1 MHLVNSDLKP
11 NFEPD
16 NIVENIS
23 KAINIGMT
31 HSALASN
38 GVDWDSV
45 VGVLDEAEH
54 LIGKEMSVNS
64 HLNSVRFTDE
74 FNTQYEKTLPLISN
88 FYSDLGANKDLYQAF
103 KRVSQTELN
112 VQQQHIVNDSLR
124 SFELSGVA
132 LDGAK
137 SERFKEIKEQL
148 SVLSNQFSKNVLQST
163 NSWKKTVS
171 ANDLK
176 GYGADEF
183 SKVKKG
189 DHYEISLQVPVYID
203 LMTYADSSDLREE
216 VYKAYISRASD
227 IGITSKEFNNRPIM
241 DEILKLRSEMSE
253 LVGFSNYAEYST
265 QSKMVES
272 PDAVVEF
279 LNSLIE
285 LSTPQAKA
293 ELIDLESF
301 AGHPLMPWDLMYY
314 SEKLKQKTFSFKS
327 SDLKPFFPESSVF
340 DGLFETIQNL
350 YNVKLTEI
358 HEKTYHED
366 VRVINLEDNN
376 GVIGRIYLDVYAR
389 ENKRGGAWMSD
400 YQGLFKE
407 SLPVAFVVC
416 NLNSPSE
423 GKPALFDF
431 DEIVTIFHEFGHAL
445 HHLLTKVP
453 FPCAAGISGVPWD
466 GVELPS
472 QYMENFCYER
482 EVVNLISGHWE
493 TGEKLPKVL
502 FQKVIESKNFQS
514 GLQMLR
520 QCEFALWDI
529 STHISKDDTY
539 EILSEVREK
548 TALLPVVNENRFLN
562 SFSHIFS
569 GGYAAGYFSYK
580 WAEVLAADAY
590 EFVKESG
597 GIGSKSSN
605 DFRRC
610 ILEIGGSL
618 DFMDQYI
625 KFRGSRP
632 KMDGLLKASGIS
644 IK

>member
-1 MHLVNSDLKP
+1 MSADLKP

-16 NIVENIS
+16 NIVKNIS

-38 GVDWDSV
+38 GIDWDSV

-103 KRVSQTELN
+103 KRVSQTELS

-493 TGEKLPKVL
+493 TGEKLPEEL

-605 DFRRC
+605 DFRRH

-618 DFMDQYI
+618 DFMDQYV